1 MQGENPYVI
10 KAIRKQPS
18 LKAGLKECGNKS
30 HDAVHSDMKQL
41 HFIYTFKPMNWKEL
55 DDTHRKPVLESQI
68 FLKQKRDGKI
78 KEQTVAGGNKYID

>member
-1 MQGENPYVI
+1 
-10 KAIRKQPS
+10 
-18 LKAGLKECGNKS
+18 
-30 HDAVHSDMKQL
+30 
-41 HFIYTFKPMNWKEL
+41 MNWKEL